1 MYAGH
6 LAINHYAGRGQIN
19 LIQKPHAIDYSC
31 TVNTS
36 FHTEEIIHIH
46 AWHVSDHFLCIEGVC
61 YAFRPMICFR
71 NFYLKTVRM
80 IRSWRRKPFGIRI
93 IHLILSYELPGNRNK
108 CQQKSYIN

>member
-46 AWHVSDHFLCIEGVC
+46 AWHVSDHFREIFFALK
-61 YAFRPMICFR
+61 AFAM
-71 NFYLKTVRM
+71 L
-80 IRSWRRKPFGIRI
+80 
-93 IHLILSYELPGNRNK
+93 LD
-108 CQQKSYIN
+108 